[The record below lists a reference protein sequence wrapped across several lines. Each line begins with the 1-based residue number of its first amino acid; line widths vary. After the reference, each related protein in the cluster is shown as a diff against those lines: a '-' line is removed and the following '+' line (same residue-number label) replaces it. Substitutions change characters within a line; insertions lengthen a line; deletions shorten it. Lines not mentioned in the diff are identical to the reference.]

1 MGLCYPSLS
10 LPHHGLSGEH
20 IFECAHPERG
30 WLSSLTLRS
39 YGDVNKICES
49 SRCTSVAC
57 MVKKQEW
64 TWPVCSRCGGFYAE
78 QTLSLGHGKL
88 PPEPRCS
95 CPQPSRQNR
104 TRARPGEP
112 PTLESARAYFKT
124 PKSHDSSGPSISEQ
138 VELLTALRGSGALTE
153 QEFVTL
159 LRRLMAGGNS

>member
-1 MGLCYPSLS
+1 MGLCYASLS

-20 IFECAHPERG
+20 IFECAHPEHG

-78 QTLSLGHGKL
+78 QTLSLGHGK
-88 PPEPRCS
+88 PAPEPRCG
-95 CPQPSRQNR
+95 CPPPSRQNR
-104 TRARPGEP
+104 TRAVPSSRVRPSSE
-112 PTLESARAYFKT
+112 TT
-124 PKSHDSSGPSISEQ
+124 KSHDSSGLSISEQ